1 MNLSQL
7 PQVIDNFIT
16 ATNKP
21 DADAYLDCFAE
32 DAIVLDEN
40 QKRYGKAAI
49 KKWSDENQFAVNVRL
64 EPKQIKQD
72 SNEII
77 VTFKVDGDYDK
88 SGLPDPLLLDFHFR
102 IQDDKIIGLS
112 IY

>member
-1 MNLSQL
+1 MNLSQI
-7 PQVIDNFIT
+7 PQVINNFIT

-32 DAIVLDEN
+32 DAIVLDEG
-40 QKRYGKAAI
+40 QKRCGKAAI
-49 KKWSDENQFAVNVRL
+49 KIWSDENQFAVNVRL

-72 SNEII
+72 SNEITI
-77 VTFKVDGDYDK
+77 TFKVAGDYDK
-88 SGLPDPLLLDFHFR
+88 SGLPDPLLLDFHFS
-102 IQDDKIIGLS
+102 IKDDKLIRLS

>member
-1 MNLSQL
+1 MNLSQM
-7 PQVIDNFIT
+7 PQVIDNFII

-21 DADAYLDCFAE
+21 DPDAYLDCFAE
-32 DAIVLDEN
+32 DAIVLDED

-77 VTFKVDGDYDK
+77 ITFKLDGDYDK
-88 SGLPDPLLLDFHFR
+88 SGLPDPLLLDFRFN
-102 IQDDKIIGLS
+102 IKDDKIIGLS

>member
-1 MNLSQL
+1 MNLNEI
-7 PQVIDNFIT
+7 PQVINSFIT

-32 DAIVLDEN
+32 DAIVLDEG
-40 QKRYGKAAI
+40 QKKYGKSAI
-49 KKWSDENQFAVNVRL
+49 KKWSDENQFALDVRL

-77 VTFKVDGDYDK
+77 ITFKLDGNYNK
-88 SGLPDPLLLDFHFR
+88 NGLPDPLLLDFHFS
-102 IQDDKIIGLS
+102 IKDDKIIELS